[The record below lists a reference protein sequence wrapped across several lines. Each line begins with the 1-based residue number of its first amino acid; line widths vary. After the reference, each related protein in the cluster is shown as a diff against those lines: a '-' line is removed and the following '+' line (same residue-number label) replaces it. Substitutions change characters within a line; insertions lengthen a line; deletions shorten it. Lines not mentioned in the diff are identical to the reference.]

1 MNKSNNVTQ
10 QEIKVERLTRV
21 RECVLSATQFNVT
34 VKNAECLHNEASAD
48 IEYLILSELILLRIE
63 LPRVAVRLHN
73 AIDELINV
81 DDIHSQLISEEDTNE
96 EAIESACDSLVDC
109 WKAFTEEFN
118 KWVSDKR
125 RGTNKVGTL
134 KVVK

>member
-1 MNKSNNVTQ
+1 MNKLNAVTQ
-10 QEIKVERLTRV
+10 QEIKVERLMRV

-34 VKNAECLHNEASAD
+34 VKDAECLHNEASAD
-48 IEYLILSELILLRIE
+48 IEYLILSELIPLRIE

-81 DDIHSQLISEEDTNE
+81 DDIHSQLISEEDTSE
-96 EAIESACDSLVDC
+96 VAIDSACESLVDC
-109 WKAFTEEFN
+109 WKAFAEEFD
-118 KWVSDKR
+118 KWVTDKR
-125 RGTNKVGTL
+125 RGTNEVGTL